1 MSQTSETKLKI
12 EGMGCQG
19 CVKKVDAAIR
29 QVEGVEDCCVDLPQ
43 ASASVTYNAGRTG
56 PKQVAEAI
64 TRAGYQATALWEQ
77 LI

>member
-1 MSQTSETKLKI
+1 MSEATVKI

-29 QVEGVEDCCVDLPQ
+29 QVEGVRDCCVELPK
-43 ASASVTYNAGRTG
+43 ASASVIYDPERTN
-56 PKQVAEAI
+56 PRKVAEAV